1 MSLIGAVVDTLLPG
15 DDGAP
20 ALPSG
25 TAAGVPIRID
35 AAAHREVL
43 DAIARTAGG
52 ESAFVQADAA
62 VRAAVLKEV
71 EHAMPDAF
79 ATLLLRAIEEY
90 YDADAV
96 IAAFGWTV
104 EPPHP
109 MGHRLPAFDDGLLAK
124 VKRRG
129 ALWRGLGT
137 VPPSRR

>member
-1 MSLIGAVVDTLLPG
+1 MSLIETVIDTLLPG

-52 ESAFVQADAA
+52 EGAFVRADAA
-62 VRAAVLKEV
+62 ARAAVLKEV

-79 ATLLLRAIEEY
+79 ATLLLRATLEY

-96 IAAFGWTV
+96 IAAFGWMV

-109 MGHRLPAFDDGLLAK
+109 LGHRLPAFDEGLLAK

-129 ALWRGLGT
+129 ALWRGFRA
-137 VPPSRR
+137 V

>member
-1 MSLIGAVVDTLLPG
+1 MSLIATVLDTLLPG
-15 DDGAP
+15 DDGVP
-20 ALPSG
+20 ALPSA
-25 TAAGVPIRID
+25 TAAGVPTRID
-35 AAAHREVL
+35 VAAHREVL

-52 ESAFVQADAA
+52 EGAFVRADAA
-62 VRAAVLKEV
+62 ARAAVLKEV
-71 EHAMPDAF
+71 EQAMPDAF
-79 ATLLLRAIEEY
+79 ATLLLRATLEY

-109 MGHRLPAFDDGLLAK
+109 TGHRLPAFDDGLLAQ

-129 ALWRGLGT
+129 ALWRSLGA

>member
-25 TAAGVPIRID
+25 TAAGVPLRID
-35 AAAHREVL
+35 VVAHREVL

-52 ESAFVQADAA
+52 EDAFVRADASA
-62 VRAAVLKEV
+62 RAAVLKEV
-71 EHAMPDAF
+71 EQAMPDAF

-96 IAAFGWTV
+96 IIALGWSV
-104 EPPHP
+104 EPPQPNGHP
-109 MGHRLPAFDDGLLAK
+109 LPTFDDGLLAQ

-129 ALWRGLGT
+129 ALWRDLGA
-137 VPPSRR
+137 VPPS